1 MATTISSSAI
11 QGIDA
16 LYPVAGVDNDSQGF
30 RDNFNII
37 KTQLNNAAADLTTLD
52 TNTAKLNANN
62 DFNANNIT
70 DANFIANTEE
80 VNNIGNIAASQNI
93 NWTDGNY
100 QTLTVA
106 ANPITLSLTGWG
118 ATGKLCKIRLQIAT
132 NNVSNVINWNAVG
145 GTVLKGPGFPAS
157 FTVSATSNKYA
168 IVDFWTSNAGTT
180 VFADYV
186 GEYSS

>member
-1 MATTISSSAI
+1 MATTTSSSAI

-37 KTQLNNAAADLTTLD
+37 KTQLNNAATDLTTLD

-70 DANFIANTEE
+70 DANFIANTQE

-93 NWTDGNY
+93 NWNEGDY
-100 QTLTVA
+100 QTLTVT
-106 ANPITLSLTGWG
+106 ANPITLSLTSWG
-118 ATGKLCKIRLQIAT
+118 ASGKLCKIRLQISTDDAGNVVNFNAT
-132 NNVSNVINWNAVG
+132 G
-145 GTVLKGPGFPAS
+145 GTILKGPGFPAS
-157 FTVSATSNKYA
+157 FTVSATTKRA
-168 IVDFWTSNAGTT
+168 IVDFWTTNAGTT
-180 VFADYV
+180 VFADYA
-186 GEYSS
+186 GEYSA

>member
-1 MATTISSSAI
+1 MASLISTT
-11 QGIDA
+11 GFDA
-16 LYPVAGVDNDSQGF
+16 AFPIAGQDNDSQGF
-30 RDNFNII
+30 RTNFNVT
-37 KTQLNNAAADLTTLD
+37 KVALD
-52 TNTAKLNANN
+52 QAKSEITSLQSNTAKLNANN

>member
-1 MATTISSSAI
+1 MTIETDSNAI

-37 KTQLNNAAADLTTLD
+37 KTQLNNAATDLTTLD

-80 VNNIGNIAASQNI
+80 VNNIGDIAASQNI

-100 QTLTVA
+100 QILTA
-106 ANPITLSLTGWG
+106 GANPITLSLTGWG
-118 ATGKLCKIRLQIAT
+118 VTGKLCKIRLQIQT
-132 NNVSNVINWNAVG
+132 NDVSNVVNFNAVG
-145 GTVLKGPGFPAS
+145 GTVFKGPGFPAS
-157 FTVSATSNKYA
+157 FTVSSTSNKYA
-168 IVDFWTSNAGTT
+168 IVDFWTTNAGIS

>member
-1 MATTISSSAI
+1 MLINVSAFCWSFVYYLK
-11 QGIDA
+11 D
-16 LYPVAGVDNDSQGF
+16 GVDL
-30 RDNFNII
+30 II
-37 KTQLNNAAADLTTLD
+37 QTYVYLFVNLLLRIFYG
-52 TNTAKLNANN
+52 KLNANN